1 MTDDRSETPP
11 AGEPIAATG
20 RTVTGRTLVLATVGT
35 IVLVTAVFGAVLG
48 FLLPRH
54 AELESITV
62 NGATVVV
69 SPITGALYG
78 AVTIGCVLLTLVAVV
93 MVASRAGNGNGG

>member
-1 MTDDRSETPP
+1 MTDDRSKTTPT
-11 AGEPIAATG
+11 AEPIAATG
-20 RTVTGRTLVLATVGT
+20 RTITGRTLVLATVGT
-35 IVLVTAVFGAVLG
+35 IVLVTAVFGGVLG

-54 AELESITV
+54 AELESVTV

-93 MVASRAGNGNGG
+93 MVVSRVGNRTSE